1 MKLKIIDYFWS
12 VGHRTKRVGSH
23 RMPLVEGE
31 TRKVHYLL
39 FKIDSVETD
48 KVIVSVSREDG
59 TLIKTLTVEKGNA
72 FLLIPMAITCTIET
86 MMRIIWGKTATKIRT
101 VMMNFG
107 KVFVTAF
114 LAINVRS
121 SVQKI
126 HNV

>member
-1 MKLKIIDYFWS
+1 MKLKIIDYFGS

-59 TLIKTLTVEKGNA
+59 TLIKTLTVEKGNPNWYH
-72 FLLIPMAITCTIET
+72 PMSMDAGHEYVL
-86 MMRIIWGKTATKIRT
+86 KLTK
-101 VMMNFG
+101 F
-107 KVFVTAF
+107 F
-114 LAINVRS
+114 
-121 SVQKI
+121 
-126 HNV
+126 